1 MSPSAERGPRVLV
14 TDHVFG
20 GLDAER
26 ELLAPLGAEL
36 VLAESAA
43 EDDLLRLIAPGTDA
57 LLVCFAPVGPRVVE
71 AAADA
76 GCRIIARYGI
86 GVDNVDIDTAT
97 DRGIPVTNVP
107 DYCLDE
113 VADHALALLLA
124 AARVAP
130 LGYAVTGYDPH
141 VADWPDGI
149 ARAGSAAEAVA
160 DADAVSLQDGRLG
173 AVGLDVTDPEP
184 LPAGHPLRDHPRAVI
199 TPHMAFYSVEAEA
212 ELQRR
217 AVQEV
222 VRALRGE
229 PLDRQ
234 VNVPAAHA

>member
-36 VLAESAA
+36 VLAASAA

-57 LLVCFAPVGPRVVE
+57 LLVCFAAVGPRVVE

-86 GVDNVDIDTAT
+86 GVDNVAIDTAT

-124 AARVAP
+124 AAR
-130 LGYAVTGYDPH
+130 
-141 VADWPDGI
+141 GI
-149 ARAGSAAEAVA
+149 SAG
-160 DADAVSLQDGRLG
+160 
-173 AVGLDVTDPEP
+173 
-184 LPAGHPLRDHPRAVI
+184 
-199 TPHMAFYSVEAEA
+199 
-212 ELQRR
+212 QR
-217 AVQEV
+217 V
-222 VRALRGE
+222 VRAGGWA
-229 PLDRQ
+229 
-234 VNVPAAHA
+234 VPREVRRLHGQRLALLGVGQIGRRLAAPVA